1 MKIQRVVSTKLDSG
15 EVFTATI
22 EIDYSGVDQQAILEW
37 ATSNRVI
44 AFQRNLRKLTRAE
57 CKDLANGGNVIMVH
71 AASAGHKIE
80 SETEKINRMVGMGIP
95 RNVAE
100 LAVRNPQALAS
111 ITAEV
116 ENDDNNET
124 ESE

>member
-15 EVFTATI
+15 EMFTATI

-44 AFQRNLRKLTRAE
+44 AFQRSLRKLTRDE
-57 CKDLANGGNVIMVH
+57 CRELANGGNVITVH

-80 SETEKINRMVGMGIP
+80 SESERINRLVGMGIP
-95 RNVAE
+95 RTVAE
-100 LAVRNPQALAS
+100 LAIRNPDALAK
-111 ITAEV
+111 ITA
-116 ENDDNNET
+116 ENDDNDETET